1 MPSDADQTET
11 LSPIDRVIAR
21 VQKTYRSWTRHTTDQ
36 EMRAD
41 WDALMWSD
49 AAPASVVETSAGG
62 VPAAWIAAPN
72 ADAAKVVMYFHGGGF
87 RVGSV
92 RSHRDLMARISA
104 ASGSRVLGVDYRLAP
119 EHRFPAALDDACAAY
134 EWLLAQGFGGGDIA
148 LAGDSAGGGLA
159 LSLALALRERK
170 RPLPAAIVTLSAWT
184 DLAAERQSYQ
194 TRNEAD
200 PIHQRQMVLMMAKGY
215 LGADAD
221 PRDPLASP
229 LHAALHGLPP
239 LLMQVGDRE
248 TVLDDSRDFA
258 AKAQEAGVDVTLEV
272 WDGMIH
278 VFQQFPEEL
287 PEATQAIAAIGRFL
301 QRHFGAGAR
310 AV

>member
-1 MPSDADQTET
+1 
-11 LSPIDRVIAR
+11 
-21 VQKTYRSWTRHTTDQ
+21 
-36 EMRAD
+36 
-41 WDALMWSD
+41 
-49 AAPASVVETSAGG
+49 
-62 VPAAWIAAPN
+62 
-72 ADAAKVVMYFHGGGF
+72 
-87 RVGSV
+87 
-92 RSHRDLMARISA
+92 
-104 ASGSRVLGVDYRLAP
+104 
-119 EHRFPAALDDACAAY
+119 
-134 EWLLAQGFGGGDIA
+134 
-148 LAGDSAGGGLA
+148 
-159 LSLALALRERK
+159 
-170 RPLPAAIVTLSAWT
+170 
-184 DLAAERQSYQ
+184 
-194 TRNEAD
+194 
-200 PIHQRQMVLMMAKGY
+200 MVLMMAKGY